1 MGYAKKCTRCGA
13 YLDPWERNDPC
24 DDCIEELRKQKE
36 AKEKREAK
44 ELAVLSER
52 NG

>member
-13 YLDPWERNDPC
+13 YLDPQERNDPC
-24 DDCIEELRKQKE
+24 DDCVEELRKLREKE
-36 AKEKREAK
+36 ANELAV
-44 ELAVLSER
+44 LAVLSER